1 MLSASR
7 MRVTGIYSHELG
19 SWAVGCATYLPSLF
33 FAPSAW
39 RRAAGTRREGR
50 PGRMIFFWGGTG
62 RDFSHVFGDTKG
74 KQTKSRGLYLSLRS
88 QGNQIFFFV

>member
-1 MLSASR
+1 MLFCRWFFGESLFAGFFICRMAMLSASR

-39 RRAAGTRREGR
+39 RRAAGT
-50 PGRMIFFWGGTG
+50 PQGGTSG
-62 RDFSHVFGDTKG
+62 AED
-74 KQTKSRGLYLSLRS
+74 
-88 QGNQIFFFV
+88 FFFFGGGGT